1 MALCIVLLGVYTS
14 PALSL
19 GDKMWESGNMKYW
32 GIIMQCTELANQR
45 VDKPSGRIGVR

>member
-1 MALCIVLLGVYTS
+1 MALCIVLLGISTP

-19 GDKMWESGNMKYW
+19 GDKMWESGNM
-32 GIIMQCTELANQR
+32 QFTELANQR